1 MVPPPAP
8 PPPRRRPPPAPGAT
22 GKRRTEPA
30 PDGKPAPAP
39 RRLRLG
45 LLEAAMQQVAEG
57 VIIADREGRF
67 VFWNAA
73 AKNLIGADPLP
84 VSPAEWSSVYGCF
97 LPDAGAPS
105 PPGQLPLARAL

>member
-1 MVPPPAP
+1 MVPPAP
-8 PPPRRRPPPAPGAT
+8 PPPPRRRRPPAPGAT
-22 GKRRTEPA
+22 GKRRTDPA

-73 AKNLIGADPLP
+73 AKNLTGADPLP
-84 VSPAEWSSVYGCF
+84 VSPAERASAYGGL
-97 LPDAGAPS
+97 LPD
-105 PPGQLPLARAL
+105 QV

>member
-1 MVPPPAP
+1 MVDPAAT
-8 PPPRRRPPPAPGAT
+8 PPPRRRLPPAPGAT
-22 GKRRTEPA
+22 GKRRTDPA

-67 VFWNAA
+67 MFWNAA

-84 VSPAEWSSVYGCF
+84 VSPAAWASGSGCF
-97 LPDAGAPS
+97 LPDAVTP
-105 PPGQLPLARAL
+105 